1 MIILLI
7 KINVSIQY
15 GHAKSG
21 HVIRNRPSYVSM
33 TTVPLKNGRGL
44 ISRQYR
50 QHSRF
55 RDLSKVV
62 FLFLLF
68 ICLHETIA
76 ANGFSLFE

>member
-21 HVIRNRPSYVSM
+21 RVIRNRPSYVSM

-44 ISRQYR
+44 ISRQ
-50 QHSRF
+50 HKCRF

>member
-21 HVIRNRPSYVSM
+21 RVIRNRPSYVSM

-44 ISRQYR
+44 ISRQ
-50 QHSRF
+50 HNF